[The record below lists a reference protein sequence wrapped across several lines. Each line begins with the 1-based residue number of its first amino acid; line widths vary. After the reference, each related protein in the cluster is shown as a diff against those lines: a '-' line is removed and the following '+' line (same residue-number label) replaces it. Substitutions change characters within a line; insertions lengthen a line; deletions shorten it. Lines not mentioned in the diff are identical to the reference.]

1 MILTLQGGNNMLKG
15 QKQIK
20 NLIKQN
26 MNEITSIGKFGA
38 LVLTFGED
46 NFISCFANF
55 DPGTLQLLINLL
67 NLRLSSE
74 A

>member
-1 MILTLQGGNNMLKG
+1 
-15 QKQIK
+15 
-20 NLIKQN
+20 

-46 NFISCFANF
+46 NFISCSAYFV
-55 DPGTLQLLINLL
+55 PGTKQLLINLQ

-74 A
+74 QHEQIKH